1 MQEEESLLQEFSSVP
16 GLGKVIRVC
25 VCVFFQLWFSMKD
38 EEERGE
44 EIRMRRQHNS
54 QAKDEVLRY

>member
-25 VCVFFQLWFSMKD
+25 VCVFSIVIFD
-38 EEERGE
+38 EGWGRKRG
-44 EIRMRRQHNS
+44 RN
-54 QAKDEVLRY
+54 